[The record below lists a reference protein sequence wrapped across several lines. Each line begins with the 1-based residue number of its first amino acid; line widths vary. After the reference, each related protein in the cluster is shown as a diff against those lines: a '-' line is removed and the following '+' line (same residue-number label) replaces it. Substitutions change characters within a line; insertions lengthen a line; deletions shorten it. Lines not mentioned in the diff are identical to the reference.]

1 MSTQIL
7 TGHAPGKIIL
17 FGEHA
22 VVYGEPAIGLPL
34 SRGAS
39 VKLTP
44 GTGKI
49 RIRTPPE
56 FSVKA
61 SKRAATPKELVERA
75 LGDAAR
81 LSDVEID
88 LGFPP
93 MSGLGS
99 SAAIAIALLRAKR
112 RKWSNRELLEAAI
125 EVERVAHAR
134 PSGVDPAICLWEV
147 PIIFRNT
154 ERGRQIHKLPRS
166 KKAVWLVIGTAG
178 AHGGTATTVSRLAD
192 VRTESPRLMRA
203 AMATLGETARAG
215 ARGLSDHDLR
225 IAAHAMDVAHG
236 VLSGL
241 GIVSDQVDDAVRAAR
256 NAGALGAK
264 MSGAG
269 GAGGAFVALAANEA
283 EAGRIQKALKKAK
296 IPAWVERL

>member
-1 MSTQIL
+1 
-7 TGHAPGKIIL
+7 
-17 FGEHA
+17 
-22 VVYGEPAIGLPL
+22 
-34 SRGAS
+34 
-39 VKLTP
+39 
-44 GTGKI
+44 
-49 RIRTPPE
+49 
-56 FSVKA
+56 
-61 SKRAATPKELVERA
+61 
-75 LGDAAR
+75 
-81 LSDVEID
+81 
-88 LGFPP
+88 
-93 MSGLGS
+93 
-99 SAAIAIALLRAKR
+99 
-112 RKWSNRELLEAAI
+112 
-125 EVERVAHAR
+125 VERVAHAR

-166 KKAVWLVIGTAG
+166 KQAVWLVIGTAG

-192 VRTESPRLMRA
+192 VRSESPRLMRA

-241 GIVSDQVDDAVRAAR
+241 GIVSDQVDDAVREAR

-283 EAGRIQKALKKAK
+283 EAQRIAKALKKAK